1 MEHFQLHPLLSIG
14 LLLLAGYA
22 ASLAANWFRLP
33 RVTGYVVA
41 GILLSPS
48 LTGTLRVTEV
58 EALLG
63 FVSQM
68 ALAVIAFAIGG
79 TLKMSQVKVL
89 GKPILWITLTQ
100 GMGALGFGCL
110 AAWVAGYFAEP
121 LRVHGPE
128 TFLSI
133 IVILGTISVATA
145 PAATMAVVH
154 ELRARGPLTT
164 TLLGIVAL
172 DDALTII
179 LFSGAVGLAGALLGV
194 GVSADLGLQRGLYEM
209 AGALVI
215 GAISGFIMSHV
226 LARKR
231 RVEVNLVAIVGAI
244 LLVSGFTLQFHF
256 SPLMA
261 NMMMGFALVN
271 YMRHADSVFH
281 QLEIVEESL
290 YCLFFVLAGAHFD
303 LGVLGP
309 SALLGLML
317 LLGRFVG
324 KMSGAVVGGYL
335 SRAPPQV
342 RKYVGITLLPQAGLS
357 LGLIFQTRSLLPE
370 TAYPVVLN
378 ALLASVILNEVIS
391 PPLVKWALVR
401 AEEAVR
407 E

>member
-1 MEHFQLHPLLSIG
+1 MEHFQLHPLLAIG

-22 ASLAANWFRLP
+22 AALAANWLRLP

-48 LTGTLRVTEV
+48 LTGIFRVTEV

-89 GKPILWITLTQ
+89 GKPILWITLAQ
-100 GMGALGFGCL
+100 GVGALVFGCL
-110 AAWVAGYFAEP
+110 AAWVAGYFAQP
-121 LRVHGPE
+121 LRANGPE
-128 TFLSI
+128 TSLSI
-133 IVILGTISVATA
+133 IVILGAISVATA

-179 LFSGAVGLAGALLGV
+179 LFAGAVGLVGALLGV

-209 AGALVI
+209 AGALVV
-215 GAISGFIMSHV
+215 GAISGFIISHV

-231 RVEVNLVAIVGAI
+231 RVEVNLVAILGAV
-244 LLVSGFTLQFHF
+244 LLVSGFTLQVHF

-261 NMMMGFALVN
+261 NMMMGFTVVN

-317 LLGRFVG
+317 LLGRFAG
-324 KMSGAVVGGYL
+324 KMSGAAVGGYL

-357 LGLIFQTRSLLPE
+357 LGLIFQARPLLPE

-401 AEEAVR
+401 AEEIR
-407 E
+407 GR